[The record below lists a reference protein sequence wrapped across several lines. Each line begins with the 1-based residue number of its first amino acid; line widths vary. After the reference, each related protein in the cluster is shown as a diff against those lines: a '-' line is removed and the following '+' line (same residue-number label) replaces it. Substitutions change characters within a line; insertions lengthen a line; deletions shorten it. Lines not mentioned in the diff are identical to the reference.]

1 MLSEGLYTFSELQ
14 ALIKESN
21 EFNPKMGNNVVK
33 DNAKN
38 NEKAVGDI
46 MKETDK
52 LNKKAKSEKRDTNPE
67 SEKDLN
73 KTTLDLDFDYEPSE
87 GYKERVKAQVQGFP
101 SKQNQDST
109 DVEKNESLDFDGNK
123 KFYDAQSEKSE
134 EMSDKEAELKHSG
147 LTARTKSKKEFE
159 NNTLFKDNKTNEN
172 TMKRLHFKNT
182 RFLSESQMLSK
193 VPEDYKVDGN
203 TFLMKDSTGAEFI
216 VECTVDDRFNFAQFN
231 VVKKPS
237 KTAINEEFKRMEKLY
252 EYKSSEYNTGTD
264 YNSRKSEDSNVAQM
278 LDIMK
283 NLKSQK

>member
-1 MLSEGLYTFSELQ
+1 MVSEVLYTISELKSI
-14 ALIKESN
+14 IKEGN
-21 EFNPKMGNNVVK
+21 EFKPNIGKNVTNN
-33 DNAKN
+33 NASN
-38 NEKAVGDI
+38 QEKAVTSI
-46 MKETDK
+46 KKETEKMIKKVDK
-52 LNKKAKSEKRDTNPE
+52 KSTSKNEYDV
-67 SEKDLN
+67 DYN
-73 KTTLDLDFDYEPSE
+73 KTTLDLDFDYEPSDS
-87 GYKERVKAQVQGFP
+87 YKERVKAQVQGFP

-109 DVEKNESLDFDGNK
+109 DAKKNDSLEYKGNEDFYKNVSDKSKKVNK
-123 KFYDAQSEKSE
+123 KET
-134 EMSDKEAELKHSG
+134 ELKHSG

-159 NNTLFKDNKTNEN
+159 NNTLFKDNKTNEH